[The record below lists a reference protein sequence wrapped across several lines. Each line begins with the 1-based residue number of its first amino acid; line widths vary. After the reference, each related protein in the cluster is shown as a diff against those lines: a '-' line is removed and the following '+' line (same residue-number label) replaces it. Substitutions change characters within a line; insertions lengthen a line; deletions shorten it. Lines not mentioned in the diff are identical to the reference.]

1 MFNVQSR
8 AYWAFE
14 KKLPI
19 FITEICKPCVY
30 VGYKSDVKVCLET
43 VYNSWLYRAES
54 IVFL

>member
-43 VYNSWLYRAES
+43 VYNS
-54 IVFL
+54 